1 MGRPLKYTLLW
12 IISSILLVSCSVPIA
27 NISEQYRLKDNR
39 GVVLLSLTAS
49 GECGFVF
56 FTEIRELGSGSAYSI
71 GMQDFGRERDW
82 VKNDSKCPST
92 PDNYFG
98 KLVVIELPAGEY
110 EIYQLEGLS
119 KYEKIYA
126 ERELSIKF
134 TVVPAKV
141 NYLGNLHYHI
151 KKKNFIYGVKNMMQR
166 DIPLLI
172 SKYGQFDSQDIIV
185 NLLRMRKVK
194 VMTAQS
200 RT

>member
-1 MGRPLKYTLLW
+1 M
-12 IISSILLVSCSVPIA
+12 V
-27 NISEQYRLKDNR
+27 
-39 GVVLLSLTAS
+39 
-49 GECGFVF
+49 
-56 FTEIRELGSGSAYSI
+56 
-71 GMQDFGRERDW
+71 
-82 VKNDSKCPST
+82 ST

-98 KLVVIELPAGEY
+98 KLVAIELPAGEY

-185 NLLRMRKVK
+185 NLLRMKKVK

-200 RT
+200 RP